1 MNFKK
6 FKKKKKIKIKIFH
19 FFINFIDFSFRFFF
33 SFQTLML
40 FQNQISYIFPWKKI
54 FIKEKLFFLNS
65 FQDKETKIHFF
76 IVKFHFFLKKPSF
89 LYQKR
94 ERLKKNFPTLSLLH
108 LQWWQNQR
116 QKPFCLSRALFLPK
130 KILSQIISQ
139 ILLNFKSRKSRSR

>member
-1 MNFKK
+1 
-6 FKKKKKIKIKIFH
+6 
-19 FFINFIDFSFRFFF
+19 
-33 SFQTLML
+33 ML